1 MQQFNLGFFNFMM
14 VQKKYEYSKNGTLN
28 SEFGSFP
35 GPGTCGMILRY
46 LISYMKY
53 STLHY

>member
-1 MQQFNLGFFNFMM
+1 MQQFNLGFFNFMI